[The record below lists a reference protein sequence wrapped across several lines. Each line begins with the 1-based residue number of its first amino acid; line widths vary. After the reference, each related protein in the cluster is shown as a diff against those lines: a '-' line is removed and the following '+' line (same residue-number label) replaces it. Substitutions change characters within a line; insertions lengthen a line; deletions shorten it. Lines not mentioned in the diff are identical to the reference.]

1 MRASK
6 EDQEVRVQ
14 RWTAAEVAGCDQ
26 DPRPGKVGGPGPS
39 PESFKDAWLGPVRCS
54 ASPEAVITGFAA
66 GGDQWPGPALCPPGT
81 VPARLAPAGRPLH
94 AVDTTKC
101 PGDKRP
107 SGQGT
112 WRSEGTTAASPSVPG
127 PSLLTASSWPTPPP
141 PQLLQTPSPPHAPLY
156 PLFPLVHWLSLTHKS
171 SSHPTAHTP
180 PMSSWTVCLSAYLQC
195 LTGCTA
201 HPMFL

>member
-66 GGDQWPGPALCPPGT
+66 GGDQWPGPALCPALCPPGW
-81 VPARLAPAGRPLH
+81 PPQAGLCMLWIPLS
-94 AVDTTKC
+94 VLETKGPQAKA
-101 PGDKRP
+101 PGDLK
-107 SGQGT
+107 
-112 WRSEGTTAASPSVPG
+112 G
-127 PSLLTASSWPTPPP
+127 PRLPHLLC
-141 PQLLQTPSPPHAPLY
+141 LD
-156 PLFPLVHWLSLTHKS
+156 LV
-171 SSHPTAHTP
+171 
-180 PMSSWTVCLSAYLQC
+180 C
-195 LTGCTA
+195 
-201 HPMFL
+201 